1 LSQGNDIIRLIRCLL
16 KHVYEVAVLTDH
28 YICQICKFHLYLDAP
43 STALFNFRR
52 HLIVFKGFSE
62 SWKMGDDS
70 FEYWAWLGKQY
81 RVFGDL
87 LDIGVKAGFKL
98 PAPSPGSVV
107 YGSFAGMTEGSKD
120 LNKFSGI
127 GVGNGVVGF
136 GIGPAGDAYVYGGSV
151 GGGRGGGTHG
161 PGAGV
166 NPMLVLQHAGYF
178 YHQSA
183 NCSVQRRLRFEM
195 AEEVSM
201 P

>member
-1 LSQGNDIIRLIRCLL
+1 
-16 KHVYEVAVLTDH
+16 
-28 YICQICKFHLYLDAP
+28 
-43 STALFNFRR
+43 
-52 HLIVFKGFSE
+52 
-62 SWKMGDDS
+62 MGDDS

-87 LDIGVKAGFKL
+87 LDIGTKAGFKL
-98 PAPSPGSVV
+98 PTPSPGSVV

-127 GVGNGVVGF
+127 GVGNGAAGF
-136 GIGPAGDAYVYGGSV
+136 GIGPSGDAYVYNGSV

-195 AEEVSM
+195 AEEVSIFRKGLSPYLQELGDFETM
-201 P
+201 KLTSIILCLQLGVS